1 MSFFR
6 YLYYDTQVKLFCV
19 LLIFLLASIYFII
32 AISFPDCLPLF
43 PNNLNEGEVNRINTV
58 TVNIS
63 YSLSVSIITY
73 ILTITIPTLIRL
85 KKGYDFT
92 IIHFKSFLDSWIC
105 LYCLL
110 KYSLLIISK
119 DGDDDPYVKMYETD
133 NLEEMRK
140 LVNLNEFQ
148 VWNNAGMFIIQIEHY
163 LSNFSKNENNI
174 PSYIYQ
180 EISRLDAD
188 LLPTLKWHLNL
199 LEKDMP
205 LSEVSVSLKPYIP
218 TINKMFR
225 VFRQCEILF
234 IGKSLMKKSEII
246 SGIKLNVTSG
256 DTTFS

>member
-6 YLYYDTQVKLFCV
+6 YLFYDTQVKLFCV

-43 PNNLNEGEVNRINTV
+43 PNNLNEEEVNRINTV
-58 TVNIS
+58 TINLS

-73 ILTITIPTLIRL
+73 ILTITIPTIIRL

-92 IIHFKSFLDSWIC
+92 VIHFKSFLDSWIC

-119 DGDDDPYVKMYETD
+119 DGDEDPYVKMYETD

-140 LVNLNEFQ
+140 LVDFNKFQ
-148 VWNNAGMFIIQIEHY
+148 VWNNTGKLIIQIEHF
-163 LSNFSKNENNI
+163 LSIFSKNENNI
-174 PSYIYQ
+174 PSFIYQ
-180 EISRLDAD
+180 NISRLDTD
-188 LLPTLKWHLNL
+188 LLPTLKWELNL
-199 LEKDMP
+199 LEKDLT
-205 LSEVSVSLKPYIP
+205 LSEVSACLKPYIP
-218 TINKMFR
+218 TIDKLFR

-234 IGKSLMKKSEII
+234 IGKSIMKNSKII
-246 SGIKLNVTSG
+246 SGIKLNVTS
-256 DTTFS
+256 